1 VSTADVVGGYR
12 LLKMMSQGQTSQVWE
27 AVEPTSGRHYA
38 VKVLLPESLR
48 SPTHIRMMIHEGEV
62 GQKFTHPNVIRVI
75 KVGPDRKNPYIVMEF
90 FPGMNLKLRIARR
103 TDPRTGEMLQ
113 AYAVVRENIH
123 RIIEQ
128 IAKGLLHIH
137 QRGYVHRDVKPHNIL
152 VNSSG
157 EVKIIDFALT
167 KKIQKASLWSRLFGR
182 KSTAAGTPSYMSPE
196 QIQNLDISP
205 SSDIYSLGVTLYELV
220 TGRLPFAG
228 LTPGDLLRK
237 HLFEKPTSP
246 QIFNPEV
253 TDEFAELILR
263 MLEKD
268 PKKRP
273 HDLAQ
278 FLSEFRTI
286 RVYKGDKLEVTEN

>member
-1 VSTADVVGGYR
+1 
-12 LLKMMSQGQTSQVWE
+12 
-27 AVEPTSGRHYA
+27 
-38 VKVLLPESLR
+38 
-48 SPTHIRMMIHEGEV
+48 
-62 GQKFTHPNVIRVI
+62 
-75 KVGPDRKNPYIVMEF
+75 
-90 FPGMNLKLRIARR
+90 
-103 TDPRTGEMLQ
+103 
-113 AYAVVRENIH
+113 
-123 RIIEQ
+123 
-128 IAKGLLHIH
+128 
-137 QRGYVHRDVKPHNIL
+137 
-152 VNSSG
+152 
-157 EVKIIDFALT
+157 
-167 KKIQKASLWSRLFGR
+167 
-182 KSTAAGTPSYMSPE
+182 
-196 QIQNLDISP
+196 
-205 SSDIYSLGVTLYELV
+205 VTLYELV